1 MKQSGIHRQNVLT
14 NSPEVYKHPSHADKL
29 KPLCVELSQV
39 ALRFGVQKASGK
51 DIVNALEALYKTLQD
66 EGLNKRLDEKLADY
80 VFFPLSHVLKQSQT
94 VPTRALELTLQC
106 LLILLENGWRGKL
119 DANLGQ
125 QLQILLCFLASGKS
139 PSSGKTQAGQ
149 LSEELKVEAL
159 RCLSALFQCFALS
172 TDAKASLTET
182 ANIPALGHTVTVILD
197 GITEGTSKELQLS
210 AVAALNAI
218 YSCIT
223 HRETLANFFPGV
235 VSSLTK
241 ALQPSTQMKRSYSI
255 LTSCLELLSA
265 ILRAVLEDTA
275 LSTTRK
281 LSSTMSTTSSDKDG
295 LLGPA
300 WLRATVAQVKLALSN
315 IIKLRN
321 HDKIQVRHALRELC
335 LIVLEH
341 CRVSLADSAPMMIE
355 TLVILSTA
363 KDADDGH
370 ASLHALEQIAS
381 SDPTLVDILRSS
393 LHGWVVALP
402 RVMQSNDE
410 TAKKRV
416 ISQIT
421 NSLGPLAKLEI
432 DLSII
437 DRTLAASLRDSVT
450 AANVVS
456 AKQLSINEQVPE
468 SNSALAVISGSQS
481 SVIQPFQPV
490 LFGHRSQ
497 NETLQA
503 LEVLVEQLNT
513 SGSLPVLA
521 RDMLEEVRSADGDAQ
536 LASFW
541 LSLNM
546 LRRTSTQNMNLEEL
560 IDYNSSIDPRTGL
573 LEELYS
579 FSLSI
584 LTESLS
590 EEQLDWKMQCMAI
603 ETLAEHAQQSREE
616 FKIELVDALY
626 PLVHLVGSTNPQ
638 VRDHAMTCL
647 NIVSK
652 ACGYSDTSDL
662 IMSNVDYLVNAVAL
676 KLNTFDIS
684 PQAPQVLLMMI
695 KLSGASLLPYLD
707 DLVGSIF
714 AALDCFHGYPRLVEL
729 LFSVLS
735 GIVDEGAKAPMR
747 AITSAPSINHRKDPF
762 KPRSITDVASRLA
775 QLKATT
781 TKPEIHDVSD
791 NDETE
796 SFPRKPW
803 KSFNEEISQPDPSE
817 APDVDGDDPASAVA
831 SSETPTPLT
840 KTHTMLLSITR
851 LTQNYLTH
859 SSPSLRS
866 HLLSLASRSS
876 DLLAS
881 HEDTFLPLIND
892 IWPVVV
898 KRLYDPEP
906 FVCIAA
912 CQTIGNLCIGA
923 GDFLSSRIETEWPA
937 IAKLYW
943 QVYERVKREKKGR
956 DGRGTYTS
964 NYQIWDALVGL
975 FVIILNYV
983 RVEDEIVDD
992 VVAMVSDV
1000 LERRSDIRE
1009 ALEGVNPDVVWLE
1022 LERRKA
1028 KNEGESNR
1036 KVPTLEGFIFKKIV
1050 F

>member
-1 MKQSGIHRQNVLT
+1 MT
-14 NSPEVYKHPSHADKL
+14 NGFDK
-29 KPLCVELSQV
+29 ESQV

-51 DIVNALEALYKTLQD
+51 DIVNALEALSKTLQD

-94 VPTRALELTLQC
+94 VPIYALELTLQC

-149 LSEELKVEAL
+149 LSEELKVAAF

-182 ANIPALGHTVTVILD
+182 ANMPALGHTVTVLLD

-210 AVAALNAI
+210 AVAALDAI

-265 ILRAVLEDTA
+265 ILRTVLGDTV

-281 LSSTMSTTSSDKDG
+281 SSSNISTISSDEDG

-300 WLRATVAQVKLALSN
+300 WLKATVAQVKLALSN
-315 IIKLRN
+315 VIKLRS
-321 HDKIQVRHALRELC
+321 HDKLQVRHALRELC

-370 ASLHALEQIAS
+370 ASLQALERIAS
-381 SDPTLVDILRSS
+381 SDHTLVDILKSS
-393 LHGWVVALP
+393 LHDWVVALP

-421 NSLGPLAKLEI
+421 NSLGPLAKLKI

-450 AANVVS
+450 AANVVP
-456 AKQLSINEQVPE
+456 AKQVSINEQVPE

-497 NETLQA
+497 KETLQA
-503 LEVLVEQLNT
+503 LEILIEQLNA
-513 SGSLPVLA
+513 SSFLPVLA

-546 LRRTSTQNMNLEEL
+546 LRRTSTQNMSFEEL
-560 IDYNSSIDPRTGL
+560 IDYSSSIDPLAGL
-573 LEELYS
+573 IEELYS

-584 LTESLS
+584 LTESFS

-603 ETLAEHAQQSREE
+603 ETLAEHAQQSRED

-662 IMSNVDYLVNAVAL
+662 IISNVDYLVNAVAL

-747 AITSAPSINHRKDPF
+747 AITSAPPINHRKEPF
-762 KPRSITDVASRLA
+762 KSRSITDVAGKLA

-781 TKPEIHDVSD
+781 TKPEKLDLPND
-791 NDETE
+791 DETD

-817 APDVDGDDPASAVA
+817 APNVDGEDPASAVA
-831 SSETPTPLT
+831 SSETPTLT

-866 HLLSLASRSS
+866 HLLSLTSRST

-943 QVYERVKREKKGR
+943 QVFERVKREKKGK

-964 NYQIWDALVGL
+964 NYQIWDALIRL
-975 FVIILNYV
+975 FVIILSYV

-992 VVAMVSDV
+992 VVMMVSDV

-1009 ALEGVNPDVVWLE
+1009 ALEGINPDVVWLE
-1022 LERRKA
+1022 LEMRKA

-1036 KVPTLEGFIFKKIV
+1036 KVPILEGFVFKKMV